1 MRRKKGNIFF
11 KKSSHRPFQT
21 STGSNKKL
29 IIFIETPAQI
39 FAFFSRI
46 VTKIL

>member
-11 KKSSHRPFQT
+11 KESPHRPFQT
-21 STGSNKKL
+21 STDSNKKL
-29 IIFIETPAQI
+29 IAFIETPAQI
-39 FAFFSRI
+39 FAIYSRI